1 MTLGFVVVQLDV
13 TIVNVALPSIGS
25 SLGGGVAGIQWVVNA
40 YTLIFAATI
49 LTAGALGDRFGAK
62 RCFIAGFLLFTVAS
76 LACGL
81 APNLAALIAART
93 VQGMGAAVLVPSSLA
108 LLNHAYRDEHER
120 KMCIRDSRNA

>member
-1 MTLGFVVVQLDV
+1 MPATLSRKSKSLTLAAMTLGFVVVQLDV

-62 RCFIAGFLLFTVAS
+62 RCFIAGFLLFTV
-76 LACGL
+76 LNNVL
-81 APNLAALIAART
+81 K
-93 VQGMGAAVLVPSSLA
+93 VLVDA
-108 LLNHAYRDEHER
+108 RMIMKVR
-120 KMCIRDSRNA
+120 